1 MADRQLPQAILE
13 FLSRRDRDGLGPA
26 QPAEITAHVRGT
38 RPTVNR
44 HLRKLVDAG
53 EIVRSGSGPATVYRP
68 LQSTFSGVAEPAP
81 PPYTTQESTAIPWSA
96 AARAV
101 RAKLEAPLGT
111 RSPVS
116 YLREF
121 VDDYR
126 PNHSTLLPAGL
137 ADTLLAEG
145 RMRGQQPAGT
155 YARKVLEQLLIDL
168 SWYSSRL
175 EGNRKSLLD
184 TRELFVKG
192 RSPGDDLDTTMLL
205 NHKDAIEF
213 MVDAVP
219 TYGVTVPVVRNI
231 HSLLMQG
238 LLENSNALG
247 AIRTTVVNITDTVYV
262 PTQVPQLLEQMLGH
276 IVEKARNIKNPVEAA
291 FFLWV
296 NVAYLQPFDDGN
308 KRTSRL
314 CANLPLMLANCAPIS
329 FLDVVTRDYALA
341 MLGVYERLDVTL
353 ATELFTWTYRK
364 SIPRYRAVPESL
376 GAPDTFRAKYREHL
390 GEAVRQVVTRARRLS
405 RAVADSGIA
414 QEDRAAFQHLLRTE
428 LLQLEPYNCARYRL
442 AIGKTEEWIRKGRGL
457 QALEDPVA
465 KRLPDRPRRGRRKR

>member
-1 MADRQLPQAILE
+1 MADRQLPQAILD
-13 FLSRRDRDGLGPA
+13 FLLQHERDGLGSA
-26 QPAEITAHVRGT
+26 HPAEITAHVRGA

-53 EIVRSGSGPATVYRP
+53 EIFREGAGPATAYRARH
-68 LQSTFSGVAEPAP
+68 STIPAP
-81 PPYTTQESTAIPWSA
+81 YGTPRESIAIPWSA
-96 AARAV
+96 SARAV
-101 RAKLEAPLGT
+101 RAKLDAPLGT

-116 YLREF
+116 YVRRF

-126 PNHSTLLPAGL
+126 PNHSALLPMRL

-205 NHKDAIEF
+205 NHKEAIEF

-219 TYGVTVPVVRNI
+219 AYGITVPVVRNV

-238 LLENSNALG
+238 LLENSNSLG
-247 AIRTTVVNITDTVYV
+247 AIRKTVVNITDTVYV
-262 PTQVPQLLEQMLGH
+262 PTQVPQLLEQMLGQ
-276 IVEKARNIKNPVEAA
+276 IVEKARTTKNPVEAA

-296 NVAYLQPFDDGN
+296 NVAYLQPFEDGN

-314 CANLPLMLANCAPIS
+314 CANLPLMLSNCAPLS
-329 FLDVVTRDYALA
+329 FLDVETSDYAQA
-341 MLGVYERLDVTL
+341 MLGVYERLDLTL
-353 ATELFTWTYRK
+353 ATELFTWTYRR
-364 SIPRYRAVPESL
+364 SIPRYQAVLESL
-376 GAPDTFRAKYREHL
+376 GAPDPFRSKYREHL
-390 GEAVRQVVTRARRLS
+390 GEAVRQVVAQNRKLS
-405 RAVADSGIA
+405 RVVKESVVAR
-414 QEDRAAFQHLLRTE
+414 EDRTGFQDLLRTE

-442 AIGKTEEWIRKGRGL
+442 SIGKTEEWIRKGR
-457 QALEDPVA
+457 
-465 KRLPDRPRRGRRKR
+465 RL